1 MSNKLYPCLWFDGQA
16 KAAAEFYCSVFK
28 DSKIS
33 PDGQYKIYDE
43 EVKIKSVSGSDI
55 LHGIR

>member
-28 DSKIS
+28 TLFKRYFESCQT
-33 PDGQYKIYDE
+33 G
-43 EVKIKSVSGSDI
+43 
-55 LHGIR
+55 LL